1 MRKFKRTPI
10 TYYGGKQKLVPTI
23 TDMIPEHNLYCEP
36 FSGGAAVFFAK
47 QPSPVEVL
55 NDTNKELINFYR
67 ILKLQPDLLIQ
78 NVNATLYSRSA
89 FNDAWII
96 YNNPHLFGTIERATA
111 LWTLSMQ
118 GFSGQLSGS
127 WGYDRKNGSCVKR
140 MSNRKEELI
149 YAGERLK
156 NVQIEC
162 TDATRIIE
170 SRDSD
175 SSFYY
180 VDPPYFNSDCG
191 HYDGYTEEDFRI
203 LLDTLSRIKGKF
215 ILSSYPSD
223 ILQEYVAKYGWCTV
237 KKEMR
242 LDAGKGSRKKI
253 EVITANFKI

>member
-1 MRKFKRTPI
+1 MRKFSRTPI

-23 TDMIPEHNLYCEP
+23 TEMIPEHKLYCEP

-47 QPSPVEVL
+47 DPSAIEVL
-55 NDTNKELINFYR
+55 NDTNKELINFYKV
-67 ILKLQPDLLIQ
+67 LKSEPNALIEK
-78 NVNATLYSRSA
+78 VNATLYSRST
-89 FNDAWII
+89 FNDAWTI
-96 YNNPHLFGTIERATA
+96 YNNSHLFDPIDRACA

-118 GFSGQLSGS
+118 GFSGQLSAS
-127 WGYDRKNGSCVKR
+127 WGYDRKNGSSVKR
-140 MSNRKEELI
+140 MFNRKDELI

-175 SSFYY
+175 SSFFY

-191 HYDGYTEEDFRI
+191 HYDGYTEDDFRI
-203 LLDTLSRIKGKF
+203 LLETLSKIKGKF

-223 ILQEYVAKYGWCTV
+223 ILQEYIRKYGWPTI

-253 EVITANFKI
+253 EVITANFQI